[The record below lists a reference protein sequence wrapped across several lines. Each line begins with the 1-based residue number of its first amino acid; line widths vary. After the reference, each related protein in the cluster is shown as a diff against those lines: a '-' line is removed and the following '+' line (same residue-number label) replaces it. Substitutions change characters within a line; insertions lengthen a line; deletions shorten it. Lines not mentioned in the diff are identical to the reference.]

1 MEKKRVLTILMLVL
15 SILVCQL
22 AGVIGSIF
30 TTPAIPE
37 WYASLNKPGFTP
49 PGWLFGPVWITLY
62 LLMGISLFLVLIKGP
77 GNKNYRIALVLF
89 FIQLALN
96 MVWSILFFGLKSTL
110 AGLIDITILWAL
122 ILATI
127 IVFYGIS
134 KAGSFLLIPY
144 IIWVSV
150 ASALNFFIWK
160 LN

>member
-1 MEKKRVLTILMLVL
+1 MEKKKVLTILRLVL
-15 SILVCQL
+15 SIVVCQL

-49 PGWLFGPVWITLY
+49 PSWLFGPVWITLY
-62 LLMGISLFLVLIKGP
+62 LLMGIALFLVLIKGP
-77 GNKNYRIALVLF
+77 GNKNYRTALVLF

-110 AGLIDITILWAL
+110 AGLIDITILWIL
-122 ILATI
+122 ILTTI
-127 IVFYGIS
+127 IVFYRIS

-150 ASALNFFIWK
+150 ASVLNFSIWK